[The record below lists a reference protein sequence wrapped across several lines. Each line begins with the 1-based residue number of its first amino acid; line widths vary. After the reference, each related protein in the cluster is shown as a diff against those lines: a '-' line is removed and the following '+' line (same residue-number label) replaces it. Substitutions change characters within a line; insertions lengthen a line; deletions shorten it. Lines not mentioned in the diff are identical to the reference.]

1 MQQGALPFQYAEE
14 KNSTGMTAL
23 AGLAT
28 YLDLFQVADLRGSVG
43 RHVGLREGGQGWTDS
58 QMVTSLILLNL
69 AGGESVEDLRV
80 LEKDEGLGRVLS
92 RAETQGMRQRERR
105 ALPRRW
111 RKERRRSVPSSSAVF
126 RYLSKFHDEEEETKR
141 EPHRAFIP
149 SGTEALDGLKR
160 VNAEMV
166 GFVQS
171 HTRHT
176 GATLDMDA
184 TLVET
189 QKQEALYSYKKHKAY
204 QPLSTYWAEAD
215 QIVHSEFRDGNVPAG
230 YQQLRV
236 LRESLRYIPSG
247 VEEVM
252 LRSDTAGYQRELLKY
267 CAEGRDE
274 RFGVIEFAVGVDVT
288 EEFKRAIGEVAEEEW
303 YELRRSV
310 GSCEAMTGQ
319 QWAEVCFVPNWI
331 GHSKNSP
338 EYRFIAIRERLR
350 KPPLPGMESQLEL
363 SIPVM
368 EMPDRGW
375 YKVTGVVT
383 NRRRLRKA
391 SGIPGDELIW
401 WYRQRCGKG
410 EEVHGVLKEDLA
422 GGRLPSGQFGANAA
436 WWAIAVLAF
445 NLNSALKHLALGGEW
460 VSKRLKA
467 LRFGIITLAGRVVRH
482 ARTLIIR
489 LGRGHPSYHLLLKAR
504 RRILALAH
512 GPPRP

>member
-1 MQQGALPFQYAEE
+1 MA
-14 KNSTGMTAL
+14 
-23 AGLAT
+23 
-28 YLDLFQVADLRGSVG
+28 
-43 RHVGLREGGQGWTDS
+43 RH
-58 QMVTSLILLNL
+58 
-69 AGGESVEDLRV
+69 
-80 LEKDEGLGRVLS
+80 S
-92 RAETQGMRQRERR
+92 R
-105 ALPRRW
+105 
-111 RKERRRSVPSSSAVF
+111 
-126 RYLSKFHDEEEETKR
+126 
-141 EPHRAFIP
+141 
-149 SGTEALDGLKR
+149 
-160 VNAEMV
+160 
-166 GFVQS
+166 
-171 HTRHT
+171 
-176 GATLDMDA
+176 ATLDMDA
-184 TLVET
+184 TLVLT
-189 QKQEALYSYKKHKAY
+189 HKQEALYSYKKHKAY

-236 LRESLRYIPSG
+236 LRESLGYVPSG
-247 VEEVM
+247 VEAVM

-274 RFGVIEFAVGVDVT
+274 RFGVIGFAVGVDVT
-288 EEFKRAIGEVAEEEW
+288 EEFKRAIGEVEEEEW
-303 YELRRSV
+303 HELRRSMGEYEV
-310 GSCEAMTGQ
+310 STDQ

-338 EYRFIAIRERLR
+338 EYRFIAIRERLH

-363 SIPVM
+363 SIPIM

-383 NRRRLRKA
+383 NR
-391 SGIPGDELIW
+391 GIPGDQLIR

-436 WWAIAVLAF
+436 WWTITVLAF
-445 NLNSALKHLALGGEW
+445 NLNSALKQLALGGEW
-460 VSKRLKA
+460 VNKRLKA
-467 LRFGIITLAGRVVRH
+467 LRFGLISLAGRVVRH

-489 LGRGHPSYHLLLKAR
+489 LGRGHPSYALLVRAR

>member
-1 MQQGALPFQYAEE
+1 M
-14 KNSTGMTAL
+14 
-23 AGLAT
+23 
-28 YLDLFQVADLRGSVG
+28 
-43 RHVGLREGGQGWTDS
+43 
-58 QMVTSLILLNL
+58 
-69 AGGESVEDLRV
+69 
-80 LEKDEGLGRVLS
+80 
-92 RAETQGMRQRERR
+92 
-105 ALPRRW
+105 
-111 RKERRRSVPSSSAVF
+111 PSSSAVF

-189 QKQEALYSYKKHKAY
+189 HKQEALYSYKKHKAY

-303 YELRRSV
+303 YELRRSM
-310 GSCEAMTGQ
+310 GSCEVSTGQ

-331 GHSKNSP
+331 GHSKNNP
-338 EYRFIAIRERLR
+338 EYRFIAIRERLH

-391 SGIPGDELIW
+391 SGIPGDELIR

-410 EEVHGVLKEDLA
+410 EGVHGVLKEDLA

-445 NLNSALKHLALGGEW
+445 NLNLGAQAVGFGWGVGEQTLEGSALWDHHPRRTGGA
-460 VSKRLKA
+460 SCPD
-467 LRFGIITLAGRVVRH
+467 TDH
-482 ARTLIIR
+482 
-489 LGRGHPSYHLLLKAR
+489 
-504 RRILALAH
+504 
-512 GPPRP
+512 PPRAGSSLIPPFCSEHAVGFWHWLTDRPDRSLTFPTTNHHSKATQPSRPVLAMPSRLAESSTSA

>member
-189 QKQEALYSYKKHKAY
+189 HKQEALYSYKKHKAY

-252 LRSDTAGYQRELLKY
+252 LRSDTAGYHRELLKY

-288 EEFKRAIGEVAEEEW
+288 EEFKRAIGEVAEE
-303 YELRRSV
+303 
-310 GSCEAMTGQ
+310 
-319 QWAEVCFVPNWI
+319 
-331 GHSKNSP
+331 
-338 EYRFIAIRERLR
+338 
-350 KPPLPGMESQLEL
+350 GM
-363 SIPVM
+363 V
-368 EMPDRGW
+368 
-375 YKVTGVVT
+375 
-383 NRRRLRKA
+383 
-391 SGIPGDELIW
+391 
-401 WYRQRCGKG
+401 
-410 EEVHGVLKEDLA
+410 
-422 GGRLPSGQFGANAA
+422 
-436 WWAIAVLAF
+436 
-445 NLNSALKHLALGGEW
+445 
-460 VSKRLKA
+460 
-467 LRFGIITLAGRVVRH
+467 
-482 ARTLIIR
+482 
-489 LGRGHPSYHLLLKAR
+489 
-504 RRILALAH
+504 
-512 GPPRP
+512 